1 MELIAPTALIE
12 PDSSFILLLQLLN
25 RLFTQ
30 FLEKIGA
37 LCQYG
42 ANPAPSETSTS
53 QVTAPPGG
61 TLERNKAADLRRGGA
76 DII

>member
-42 ANPAPSETSTS
+42 ANLLRQTSTS

-61 TLERNKAADLRRGGA
+61 TLERNEGSRPAPGGA